1 MKSYRNDPAIKRLED
16 ALPEYLVQ
24 GSEEPTEEWMQVD
37 DFNVHVDHWHAANP
51 RAVMVLLH
59 GGGGCGRYLAPY
71 ARMAVRAGA
80 DALVPDLPGY
90 GLTEVPSKTALTY
103 DDWRTAASALVSRAA
118 EDGLPVVVFGGS
130 MGGLLG
136 YDAVVKTRKASA
148 LLATCFLDVS
158 KPEVRQVAAR
168 WPWVGRISGAA
179 LSIAP
184 WLTDR
189 ILFPMEYIG
198 NVAAI
203 ANDPKATKAILADRR
218 TGGNAMPFRFLRTFL
233 ESKPLAAPA
242 DFDVCPVILVHPAD
256 DRWTHVEF
264 SKLFFDELTVTK
276 KCVML
281 DNAGHFPM
289 EQPGVDQ
296 LADEFKYAID
306 QVSSS

>member
-1 MKSYRNDPAIKRLED
+1 MESYQNDPAIKRIENT
-16 ALPEYLVQ
+16 LPEYLVRGDEQ
-24 GSEEPTEEWMQVD
+24 PTEEWMQVG
-37 DFNVHVDHWHAANP
+37 DFNVHVDHWHAAAP
-51 RAVMVLLH
+51 KAVMVLFH

-80 DALVPDLPGY
+80 DAIAPDLPGY
-90 GLTEVPSKTALTY
+90 GLTEVPRKSSLTY
-103 DDWRTAASALVSRAA
+103 HDWRTTASAVVSRAA
-118 EDGLPVVVFGGS
+118 ADGLPVIVFGGS

-136 YDAVVKTRKASA
+136 YDAVATTRKASA

-168 WPWVGRISGAA
+168 WPWVGRISGPA

-184 WLTDR
+184 RLTDR

-203 ANDPKATKAILADRR
+203 ANDPKVSKAILADRR
-218 TGGNAMPFRFLRTFL
+218 TGGNAMPFGFLRTFL
-233 ESKPLAAPA
+233 DSKPLVAPA
-242 DFDVCPVILVHPAD
+242 DFNVCPVILVHPAD
-256 DRWTHVEF
+256 DRWTPVEY
-264 SKLFFDELTVTK
+264 SKHFFDELTAPK

-281 DNAGHFPM
+281 DNAGHFPV

-296 LADEFKYAID
+296 LAGEFKLVID